1 LFLKALAKFI
11 MQGLPQ
17 AVLATVGFAV
27 LAMVLPPLGVVSTAV
42 VALVALREGAT
53 QSAYVV
59 VISAVVL
66 AVMMLLIHQ
75 PPAWGLLAGLVQ
87 WVPLLLL
94 GLLLRYTSSW
104 TTTLQAALIF
114 CLVAVL
120 MVYLWVPDV
129 PGLWGS
135 LLDKFARPALE
146 KAGMPTEQIN
156 EALQY
161 STGIL
166 TGVFAASLLLTML
179 LSLMLARAMQAAIFN
194 PGGFSLEFRELR
206 FGVWP
211 AAVSVLLLLVMM
223 VSEATLPGEL
233 ITVAVVAFFIQGLA
247 VIHGLVAQQ
256 GMMRGWLVGVYV
268 LLAVLLTPV
277 ILLLAGLGWADAIV
291 DFRRRLGMRI

>member
-1 LFLKALAKFI
+1 LKALAEFI

-53 QSAYVV
+53 QSVYVV
-59 VISAVVL
+59 VVSAVVL
-66 AVMMLLIHQ
+66 AIMMLLMHQ
-75 PPAWGLLAGLVQ
+75 PPVWGLLAGLVQ

-94 GLLLRYTSSW
+94 GLLLRYTTNW
-104 TTTLQAALIF
+104 TITLQAALIF

-129 PGLWGS
+129 PGLWES

-146 KAGMPTEQIN
+146 KAGMPAEQIN

>member
-1 LFLKALAKFI
+1 LFLKALAEFI

-53 QSAYVV
+53 QSVYVV
-59 VISAVVL
+59 VVSAVVL
-66 AVMMLLIHQ
+66 AVMMLLMHQ
-75 PPAWGLLAGLVQ
+75 PPVWGLLAGLVQ

-94 GLLLRYTSSW
+94 GLLLRYTTNW
-104 TTTLQAALIF
+104 TITLQAALIF

-129 PGLWGS
+129 PGLWES

-146 KAGMPTEQIN
+146 KAGMPAEQIN

>member
-27 LAMVLPPLGVVSTAV
+27 LAMVFPPLGVVSTAV

-120 MVYLWVPDV
+120 IVYLWVPDV
-129 PGLWGS
+129 PGLWQS
-135 LLDKFARPALE
+135 LLDEFARPALE
-146 KAGMPTEQIN
+146 KAGMPAEQVN

-233 ITVAVVAFFIQGLA
+233 ITVVVVAFFIQGLA

>member
-1 LFLKALAKFI
+1 MFLKALAEFI

-53 QSAYVV
+53 QSVYVV
-59 VISAVVL
+59 VVSAVVL
-66 AVMMLLIHQ
+66 AVMMLLMHQ
-75 PPAWGLLAGLVQ
+75 PPVWGLLAGLVQ

-94 GLLLRYTSSW
+94 GLLLRYTTNW
-104 TTTLQAALIF
+104 TITLQAALIF

-129 PGLWGS
+129 PGLWES

-146 KAGMPTEQIN
+146 KAGMPAEQIN

>member
-27 LAMVLPPLGVVSTAV
+27 LAMVFPPLGVVSTAV

-129 PGLWGS
+129 PGLWES

-146 KAGMPTEQIN
+146 KAGMPAEQIN

>member
-1 LFLKALAKFI
+1 MFLKALAEFI

-53 QSAYVV
+53 QSVYVV
-59 VISAVVL
+59 VVSAVVL
-66 AVMMLLIHQ
+66 AVMMLLMHQ
-75 PPAWGLLAGLVQ
+75 PPVWGLLAGLVQ

-94 GLLLRYTSSW
+94 GLLLRYTTNW
-104 TTTLQAALIF
+104 TITLQAALIF

-146 KAGMPTEQIN
+146 KAGMPAEQIN

>member
-1 LFLKALAKFI
+1 LFLKALAEFI

-53 QSAYVV
+53 QSVYVV
-59 VISAVVL
+59 VVSAVVL
-66 AVMMLLIHQ
+66 AIMMLLMHQ
-75 PPAWGLLAGLVQ
+75 PPVWGLLAGLVQ

-94 GLLLRYTSSW
+94 GLLLRYTTNW
-104 TTTLQAALIF
+104 TITLQAALIF

-129 PGLWGS
+129 PGLWES

-146 KAGMPTEQIN
+146 KAGMPAEQIN

>member
-1 LFLKALAKFI
+1 MFLKALAEFI

-27 LAMVLPPLGVVSTAV
+27 LAMVFPPLGVVSTAV

-66 AVMMLLIHQ
+66 AVMMLLMHQ
-75 PPAWGLLAGLVQ
+75 PPVWGLLAGLVQ

-94 GLLLRYTSSW
+94 GLLLRYTSNW
-104 TTTLQAALIF
+104 TTTIQAALIF

-120 MVYLWVPDV
+120 IVYLWVPDV
-129 PGLWGS
+129 PGLWQS
-135 LLDKFARPALE
+135 LLDEFARPALE
-146 KAGMPTEQIN
+146 KAGMPAEQVN

-233 ITVAVVAFFIQGLA
+233 ITVVVVAFFIQGLA

>member
-1 LFLKALAKFI
+1 MKALAEFI

-17 AVLATVGFAV
+17 AVLTTVGFAV
-27 LAMVLPPLGVVSTAV
+27 LAMVLPPLGIVSTAV

-53 QSAYVV
+53 QSVYVV
-59 VISAVVL
+59 VVSAVVL
-66 AVMMLLIHQ
+66 AVMMLLMRQ
-75 PPAWGLLAGLVQ
+75 PPVWGLLAGLVQ

-94 GLLLRYTSSW
+94 GLLLRYTTSW
-104 TTTLQAALIF
+104 TITLQAALVF

-129 PGLWGS
+129 PGLWAS

-146 KAGMPTEQIN
+146 KAGMPAEKIN

-291 DFRRRLGMRI
+291 DFRRRLDKPA

>member
-1 LFLKALAKFI
+1 MFLKALAEFI

-53 QSAYVV
+53 QSVYVV
-59 VISAVVL
+59 VVSAVVL
-66 AVMMLLIHQ
+66 AVMMLLMHQ
-75 PPAWGLLAGLVQ
+75 PPVWGLLAGLVQ

-94 GLLLRYTSSW
+94 GLLLRYTTNW
-104 TTTLQAALIF
+104 TITLQAALIF

-129 PGLWGS
+129 PGLWES

-146 KAGMPTEQIN
+146 KADMPAEKIN

>member
-1 LFLKALAKFI
+1 MFLKALAEFI

-53 QSAYVV
+53 QSVYVV
-59 VISAVVL
+59 VVSAVVL
-66 AVMMLLIHQ
+66 AIMMLLMHQ
-75 PPAWGLLAGLVQ
+75 PPVWGLLAGLVQ

-94 GLLLRYTSSW
+94 GLLLRYTTNW
-104 TTTLQAALIF
+104 TITLQAALIF

-129 PGLWGS
+129 PGLWES

-146 KAGMPTEQIN
+146 KAGMPAEQIN

>member
-1 LFLKALAKFI
+1 MKALAQFI

-27 LAMVLPPLGVVSTAV
+27 LAMVLPPLGIVSTAA

-53 QSAYVV
+53 QSVYVV

-66 AVMMLLIHQ
+66 AVMMLLMHQ
-75 PPAWGLLAGLVQ
+75 SPVWGLLAGLVQ

-94 GLLLRYTSSW
+94 GLLLRYTANW

-120 MVYLWVPDV
+120 IVYLWVPDV
-129 PGLWGS
+129 PGLWQS
-135 LLDKFARPALE
+135 LLDKFTRPALE
-146 KAGMPTEQIN
+146 EAGVPPEQIN

-211 AAVSVLLLLVMM
+211 AAVSVLLLLVVM

-233 ITVAVVAFFIQGLA
+233 ITVVVVAFFIQGLA

-256 GMMRGWLVGVYV
+256 GMMRSWLVGVYV

-277 ILLLAGLGWADAIV
+277 ILLLAGLGWADVIV
-291 DFRRRLGMRI
+291 DFRRRLDKSA

>member
-1 LFLKALAKFI
+1 MFLKALAEFI

-53 QSAYVV
+53 QSVYVV
-59 VISAVVL
+59 VVSAVVL
-66 AVMMLLIHQ
+66 AVMMLLMHQ
-75 PPAWGLLAGLVQ
+75 PPVWGLLAGLVQ

-94 GLLLRYTSSW
+94 GLLLRYTTNW
-104 TTTLQAALIF
+104 TITLQAALIF

-129 PGLWGS
+129 PGLWES

-146 KAGMPTEQIN
+146 KAGMPAEQIN

-247 VIHGLVAQQ
+247 VLHGLVAQQ